1 MRHGIIWGKSGLGQG
16 KTSTKVPECMSGA
29 KDRDREVMERIGQG
43 LMIIVRAL
51 AFIQNKMV
59 AMGRS

>member
-1 MRHGIIWGKSGLGQG
+1 
-16 KTSTKVPECMSGA
+16 MSGA

-59 AMGRS
+59 AMGGF